1 MNFCRETE
9 GTGDP
14 GKSSDEE
21 KDPRQTVS
29 DVEEDTTGAANKTP

>member
-1 MNFCRETE
+1 MDFCRETE

-21 KDPRQTVS
+21 KDPRQTVP
-29 DVEEDTTGAANKTP
+29 DVEEGTTGTANKTP